1 MMDGMVV
8 AVLEQGFPH
17 SLTFMVLEPV
27 SHIQWHYEVRDDKL
41 NPIENRKEKEFF
53 VKSCKVML
61 EGGLWFNQTL
71 SSSEGLPATPKDIVR
86 DLTQLGYQKQTGV
99 YENQDTVELW
109 QGNLK
114 ALDQDLIYQR

>member
-1 MMDGMVV
+1 
-8 AVLEQGFPH
+8 
-17 SLTFMVLEPV
+17 
-27 SHIQWHYEVRDDKL
+27 
-41 NPIENRKEKEFF
+41 
-53 VKSCKVML
+53 ML